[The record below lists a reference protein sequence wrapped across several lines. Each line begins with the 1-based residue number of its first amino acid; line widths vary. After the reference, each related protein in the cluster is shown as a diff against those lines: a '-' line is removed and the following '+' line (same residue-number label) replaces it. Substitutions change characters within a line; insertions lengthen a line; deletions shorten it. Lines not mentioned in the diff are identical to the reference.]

1 MSIQDEIFQWVKGRE
16 AWQQELFLR
25 AAATPELEQKDVE
38 EVASIVLGEEVEG
51 SGPRVVARDD
61 LPDAHGAEQPMVVHR
76 LADLQNVNAIT
87 AGETLPFAPTGLNV
101 VYGRNGAGKTGYS
114 RVFKHAGRTLY
125 RETVLS
131 NVTDEDAGSPRA
143 TMTIEIGGVRRDE
156 TVALDEVAP
165 ALLARICVA
174 DAKAGE
180 RYLTHDSEV
189 DYAPESLKSLSRLA
203 DTMRAVEAELDRRLA
218 AVRPV
223 EIDLAPFGADT
234 AAARFLAGLSAAD
247 TPADLAELASLSDEE
262 QAERERLRRKL
273 GEIDAQQ
280 APQLRQAAESEA
292 RGAASLQTALA
303 AVATKLSGEQVLA
316 AAREAETLRATADAA
331 ALAARRFES
340 EPLGGVGSDPWKMLW
355 SAAQAYALHLE
366 DRLPPDHDP
375 AYCLLC
381 MQELDA
387 ATRARLAGF
396 DEFVK
401 DDISARLRAAE
412 LAIATRRDDL
422 PDLVALRATHAEVL
436 QRLGS
441 EEGQTGA
448 QVAGWLKGAE
458 AVVDRLRRGEYEGL
472 SGVEAPPAELE
483 AWIAGRR
490 ADAAAHAELERPEDQ
505 QEIRAALAELD
516 GRQALGERLDAVLA
530 RLDGLKKVAAIEA
543 AKARTKT
550 GEVSRKITKFSGALV
565 ESDLQAALEVQLAA
579 LDFRGLEVEPK
590 ARTKAGAPMMGL
602 RFKTVDGTP
611 LTAVLSQGEQRRL
624 ALAAFLAEMEV
635 LPGGSPVVFD
645 DPVTSIDQEGRR
657 HIARTIARLAADR
670 QVIVFTHEMSF
681 AHELQRQAGADVP
694 LSIQHVVRIGGSA
707 GNVRPSLPWEGLASS
722 KRKGPLGDSLAAVR
736 EAYETGDPDVYTGPV
751 HEFCRM
757 LREAFERTV
766 EDRILAGVITRR
778 EDAVHTKRMARI
790 HCTEEICAMVD
801 RGMSENSAWV
811 HDRPAGDGTVIPTVA
826 ELQEGLDLYIELHG
840 KLGEADA
847 AREAARKAGEKPK
860 ANLAAVD
867 PAAEVEV
874 PGEQATLAVVPD
886 EGSREPA

>member
-25 AAATPELEQKDVE
+25 AAASPELDQKDIE
-38 EVASIVLGEEVEG
+38 EVASILLGEEVEG
-51 SGPRVVARDD
+51 TRPRVVTRDD
-61 LPDAHGAEQPMVVHR
+61 LPDAHGADQPMVVHR
-76 LADLQNVNAIT
+76 LADLQNVNAIA
-87 AGETLPFAPTGLNV
+87 AGETLPFAPAGLNV

-114 RVFKHAGRTLY
+114 RVFKHAGRTLH

-143 TMTIEIGGVRRDE
+143 TMTIEVGGVRRDE

-203 DTMRAVEAELDRRLA
+203 EAMRAVEAELDGRLA
-218 AVRPV
+218 LMRPAA
-223 EIDLAPFGADT
+223 IDLAPFGADT
-234 AAARFLAGLSAAD
+234 AAARFLAGLSATD
-247 TPADLAELASLSDEE
+247 TPADLAKLASLSDEE
-262 QAERERLRRKL
+262 RAERQRLRRKL

-280 APQLRQAAESEA
+280 APQLRRAAEGEA
-292 RGAASLQTALA
+292 RAAAGLQTALA
-303 AVATKLSGEQVLA
+303 AVAKKLSGEQILA
-316 AAREAETLRATADAA
+316 AAKEAETLQATADAA
-331 ALAARRFES
+331 AVAARRFEG

-355 SAAQAYALHLE
+355 GAARAYALHLE
-366 DRLPPDHDP
+366 EKLPPDHDS
-375 AYCLLC
+375 AHCLLC

-387 ATRARLAGF
+387 AARARLAGF
-396 DEFVK
+396 DEFVR
-401 DDISARLRAAE
+401 DDVSARLRAAE
-412 LAIATRRDDL
+412 LAVATRREDL
-422 PDLVALRATHAEVL
+422 PDLVALQATHAEAL

-441 EEGQTGA
+441 EEGQ
-448 QVAGWLKGAE
+448 AGTLISDWLEGAE
-458 AVVDRLRRGEYEGL
+458 VVVDRLRRGDYEGL
-472 SGVEAPPAELE
+472 SGIDPPPAELE
-483 AWIAGRR
+483 AWIARRR

-505 QEIRAALAELD
+505 KEIKAALSELD
-516 GRQALGERLDAVLA
+516 GRQALSERSKEILA
-530 RLDGLKKVAAIEA
+530 HLDGLKKVAAIEA
-543 AKARTKT
+543 AKEKTRT

-565 ESDLQAALEVQLAA
+565 ESDLQAALEAQLAA

-602 RFKTVDGTP
+602 RFKTADGAK
-611 LTAVLSQGEQRRL
+611 LTTVLSQGEQRRL

-681 AHELQRQAGADVP
+681 VHELQRQAATNVP
-694 LSIQHVVRIGGSA
+694 LSLQHVVRIGDSA

-736 EAYETGDPDVYTGPV
+736 KAYETGDPDAYASPV

-778 EDAVHTKRMARI
+778 EDAIHTRKMDQI
-790 HCTEEICAMVD
+790 HCTAEICAMVD

-847 AREAARKAGEKPK
+847 ARQAARRANEKPK
-860 ANLAAVD
+860 ANLTAVD
-867 PAAEVEV
+867 PAPEVEV
-874 PGEQATLAVVPD
+874 PGEQATLAVVSD
-886 EGSREPA
+886 EDSREPA

>member
-1 MSIQDEIFQWVKGRE
+1 MSIQDEIFQWVKGLKP
-16 AWQQELFLR
+16 WQQELFLR
-25 AAATPELEQKDVE
+25 AAATPELDQKDIE
-38 EVASIVLGEEVEG
+38 DLASILLGEKVEG
-51 SGPRVVARDD
+51 AGPRVVTRDD
-61 LPDAHGAEQPMVVHR
+61 LPDAHGADQPMVVHR
-76 LADLQNVNAIT
+76 LADLQNVNAIA
-87 AGETLPFAPTGLNV
+87 AGETLSFAPAGLNV

-131 NVTDEDAGSPRA
+131 NVTDEQAGSPRA
-143 TMTIEIGGVRRDE
+143 TLTIDIGGARKEE
-156 TVALDEVAP
+156 TVALDDVAP

-203 DTMRAVEAELDRRLA
+203 EGMRAVEAELDRRLA
-218 AVRPV
+218 LMRPA
-223 EIDLAPFGADT
+223 ELDLAPFGSDT
-234 AAARFLAGLSAAD
+234 AAARFLADLSSTD
-247 TPADLAELASLSDEE
+247 TTAELTKLAILSDDE

-280 APQLRQAAESEA
+280 APQLRRAAEGEA
-292 RGAASLQTALA
+292 RAAASLQTALA
-303 AVATKLSGEQVLA
+303 AVAAKLSGEQVLA
-316 AAREAETLRATADAA
+316 AVKEAEALRVTTEAAD
-331 ALAARRFES
+331 LAARRFEG
-340 EPLGGVGSDPWKMLW
+340 EPLGGVGSDPWKTLW
-355 SAAQAYALHLE
+355 SAARAYALQLE
-366 DRLPPDHDP
+366 QQLPPDHDP
-375 AYCLLC
+375 AHCLLC

-387 ATRARLAGF
+387 AARARLAGF
-396 DEFVK
+396 DEFVR
-401 DDISARLRAAE
+401 DDISARLRTAE
-412 LAIATRRDDL
+412 LAVAARRESL
-422 PDLVALRATHAEVL
+422 PDLAALRATHAEAL
-436 QRLGS
+436 QRLVS
-441 EEGQTGA
+441 EEGQPEA
-448 QVAGWLKGAE
+448 PVSEWLEGAE

-472 SGVEAPPAELE
+472 SGVETPPAELE
-483 AWIAGRR
+483 TWIAERR
-490 ADAAAHAELERPEDQ
+490 SDAATHAELERPEDQ
-505 QEIRAALAELD
+505 KEIKAALAELD
-516 GRQALGERLDAVLA
+516 GRQALKERSDTILA
-530 RLDGLKKVAAIEA
+530 RLDGLKKVADIEA
-543 AKARTKT
+543 AMAKTKT
-550 GEVSRKITKFSGALV
+550 GEVSRKITKFSGSLV
-565 ESDLQAALEVQLAA
+565 ESDLQGALEVQLAA
-579 LDFRGLEVEPK
+579 LDFGGLEVVPK

-602 RFKTVDGTP
+602 KFKTVDGAS
-611 LTAVLSQGEQRRL
+611 LTTVLSQGEQRRL

-635 LPGGSPVVFD
+635 LPGGSPIVFD

-681 AHELQRQAGADVP
+681 AHELQRQAGADIP
-694 LSIQHVVRIGGSA
+694 LNIQHVVRIGDSA
-707 GNVRPSLPWEGLASS
+707 GNVRPSLPWEGLASK
-722 KRKGPLGDSLAAVR
+722 KRKGPLSESLAAVR

-778 EDAVHTKRMARI
+778 EDAIHTKRMDRI

-847 AREAARKAGEKPK
+847 AWEAAHKAKKMPK
-860 ANLAAVD
+860 ANIAAVV
-867 PAAEVEV
+867 PTPEVEV
-874 PGEQATLAVVPD
+874 PGEQSTLAIVPD
-886 EGSREPA
+886 EDSREPA

>member
-1 MSIQDEIFQWVKGRE
+1 LSIQDEIFQWVKGRE

-25 AAATPELEQKDVE
+25 AAATPELDEKDIE
-38 EVASIVLGEEVEG
+38 EVASILLGDEVEG
-51 SGPRVVARDD
+51 AGPRVVTRDD
-61 LPDAHGAEQPMVVHR
+61 LPDSHGADQPMVVHR
-76 LADLQNVNAIT
+76 LADLQNVNAIA
-87 AGETLPFAPTGLNV
+87 AGETLPFAPAGLNV

-125 RETVLS
+125 RETVLN
-131 NVTDEDAGSPRA
+131 NVADEDAGSPRA
-143 TMTIEIGGVRRDE
+143 TITIEIDGLRRDE
-156 TVALDEVAP
+156 TVTLDEVAP

-180 RYLTHDSEV
+180 RCLTHDSEV

-203 DTMRAVEAELDRRLA
+203 EAMRAVEAELDRRLGL
-218 AVRPV
+218 VRPA

-234 AAARFLAGLSAAD
+234 AAARFLAGLSATD
-247 TPADLAELASLSDEE
+247 TPADLAKLASLSAEE

-280 APQLRQAAESEA
+280 APQLRRAAEGEA
-292 RGAASLQTALA
+292 RAAASLQTMLA
-303 AVATKLSGEQVLA
+303 AVAAKLSDEQVLA
-316 AAREAETLRATADAA
+316 AAKEAETLRATADAA
-331 ALAARRFES
+331 QVAARRFEG

-355 SAAQAYALHLE
+355 SAAHAYALHLE
-366 DRLPPDHDP
+366 EQLPPDHDP
-375 AYCLLC
+375 AHCLLC

-387 ATRARLAGF
+387 TARVRLAGF

-412 LAIATRRDDL
+412 LAIATRREDL
-422 PDLVALRATHAEVL
+422 PDLVALRATHAEAL

-441 EEGQTGA
+441 QEGQAGA
-448 QVAGWLKGAE
+448 PVAGWLKGAE

-516 GRQALGERLDAVLA
+516 GRQALSGRSAAILA
-530 RLDGLKKVAAIEA
+530 RLAGLKKVAAIEV
-543 AKARTKT
+543 AKAKTKT
-550 GEVSRKITKFSGALV
+550 GEVSRKITKFSSALV
-565 ESDLQAALEVQLAA
+565 ESDLQSALEVQLAA

-602 RFKTVDGTP
+602 KFKTVDGAP

-645 DPVTSIDQEGRR
+645 DPATSIDQEGRR

-681 AHELQRQAGADVP
+681 VHELQRQADIDVP
-694 LSIQHVVRIGGSA
+694 LNIQHVVRIGDST

-736 EAYETGDPDVYTGPV
+736 KAYETGDPDIYTGPV

-778 EDAVHTKRMARI
+778 EDAVHTRKMDRI
-790 HCTEEICAMVD
+790 HCTTEICAMVD

-826 ELQEGLDLYIELHG
+826 ELQEGLDLYIDLHG

-847 AREAARKAGEKPK
+847 AREAAAKANEKPK
-860 ANLAAVD
+860 ATLAAVA
-867 PAAEVEV
+867 PAPEVEV

-886 EGSREPA
+886 KDSREPA